1 MTTMAIVCPPR
12 GHFSPAQAGAI
23 ELDIY
28 DAVVHSR
35 FRDQC
40 IVIGR
45 ETDAPYH
52 DVPFHPVPAQGGANK
67 YPHHVIRALREI
79 NPGFIEAR
87 QHMKTCSAIAHAFP
101 RTPNM
106 LFRHSHTKTPKGP
119 IQRWWRTRQYA
130 GFDKIAIVSEF
141 ARGRFARDFPHL
153 ADRTF
158 VAYNGI
164 DSEIYHAKDQ
174 EKEKL
179 ILFAARLIPNK
190 GSLEFVEA
198 MQNVLTKRPEWR
210 AEVIGATNPSFADFN
225 AKLEEAIAETPNLTF
240 SGYRPFEETMQ
251 AFARAAIV
259 VVPSIWEE
267 TFGRTA
273 MEANAYGAALI
284 SSGRGGLKEVSGDAA
299 VYIDEVSPQTIGN
312 SVIELIDDAALRE
325 DLQKR
330 GRARTELSFDIRRT
344 VAVIDDARAEV
355 LRQHEQ
361 SA

>member
-12 GHFSPAQAGAI
+12 GHFSAAKAGAI

-35 FRDQC
+35 FRDQLV
-40 IVIGR
+40 VIGR
-45 ETDAPYH
+45 ETDNPFP
-52 DVPFHPVPAQGGANK
+52 DVPFHAVPAAGGANA
-67 YPHHVIRALREI
+67 YPRHVIRALREL

-87 QHMKTCSAIAHAFP
+87 QHMKTCSAVARAFP
-101 RTPNM
+101 STPNM

-130 GFDKIAIVSEF
+130 GFDSIAIVSEF
-141 ARGRFARDFPHL
+141 ARSRFARDFPHL
-153 ADRTF
+153 ADRTY

-164 DSEIYHAKDQ
+164 DSEIYQAKDQ
-174 EKEKL
+174 EKEQL

-190 GSLEFVEA
+190 GSLEFVKA
-198 MQNVLTKRPEWR
+198 MQQVLAERPGWK
-210 AEVIGATNPSFADFN
+210 AEVIGATNPDFEAFNGTLSETMAATPGLHFA
-225 AKLEEAIAETPNLTF
+225 
-240 SGYRPFEETMQ
+240 GYKPFEETMR

-273 MEANAYGAALI
+273 MEANAYGAALV
-284 SSGRGGLKEVSGDAA
+284 SSGRGGLKEVSGDTAL
-299 VYIDEVSPQTIGN
+299 YIDEVSAATI
-312 SVIELIDDAALRE
+312 SEKVLELIDNSAKRE
-325 DLQKR
+325 ELQRK
-330 GRARTELSFDIRRT
+330 GRERTETLFDIRRT

-355 LRQHEQ
+355 LRL
-361 SA
+361 SKKDA